1 MSYKKTIFTGTL
13 ILTLSGFLARIL
25 GFYNRIFLSNLIG
38 AKELGIYQLIFPI
51 YMLCFSLCCH
61 GFETGISNLT
71 SRFFAKGQKKNA
83 HHLVR
88 LGCLLSFCLSI
99 LLMFFLFESADY
111 LSIFILKEASAAP
124 PLKIAALSLPFVSI
138 KACLH
143 GYYIGLNRSSI
154 PAVSQIVE
162 QITRVGGI
170 YLLSISVFIMGADAR
185 IAAWGMVLGEAVST
199 IYTILAYF
207 HTLFSEKST
216 FFQKNFQK
224 NNSNK
229 MNQNKNKQNKKITN
243 TKNQNKISPNKNSQS
258 RTLKNY
264 NKKYTDKRTFSHPTN
279 SFVLSTK
286 ELLRHFFSFSIPI
299 SVNHFCLTII
309 SSLETIL
316 IPFMLKI
323 FFHSHTQALETYGTL
338 TGMALPFLFFP
349 ATIVNSLSVMLMPAI
364 SSAYGQKQHKQ
375 MENTISVS
383 LHFCLII
390 GIFSTF
396 AFLIYGTVLGETIF
410 HSKEAGQYVYS
421 FSLLCP
427 FMYAAQ
433 TTSSILNGFGKTKQT
448 LYHNLLGVG
457 VRIFFILLLIPSKGI
472 LGYLVGL
479 LAGYSLQLLL
489 NLFRIYQTVPFY
501 FSAEKTLLFPVITAI
516 GGGILS
522 KKFWKIASAALPLS
536 SFYIL
541 AMSGFLYFLFFTL
554 CQLLREHLFTQS
566 GQSARIK

>member
-1 MSYKKTIFTGTL
+1 MSYKKMIFTGTL

-83 HHLVR
+83 HRLVR

-99 LLMFFLFESADY
+99 LLMFFLFEGADY
-111 LSIFILKEASAAP
+111 LSTFILKEASAAP
-124 PLKIAALSLPFVSI
+124 SLKIAALSLPFVSI

-143 GYYIGLNRSSI
+143 GYYIGLNRSSV

-199 IYTILAYF
+199 IYTIFAYL
-207 HTLFSEKST
+207 HTLFFENKT

-224 NNSNK
+224 NNSNT
-229 MNQNKNKQNKKITN
+229 MNQNKNKQNKKISN
-243 TKNQNKISPNKNSQS
+243 TKNQNKMSPNKSRQS
-258 RTLKNY
+258 RIKKNY
-264 NKKYTDKRTFSHPTN
+264 NKKYDDKRTFSRQTD
-279 SFVLSTK
+279 SFTLSTRA
-286 ELLRHFFSFSIPI
+286 LLQHFFSFSIPI

-309 SSLETIL
+309 SSLETML
-316 IPFMLKI
+316 IPFMLEI

-364 SSAYGQKQHKQ
+364 SSAYDQKQHRQ

-410 HSKEAGQYVYS
+410 HSKEAGQYVYL
-421 FSLLCP
+421 FSILCP

-472 LGYLVGL
+472 PGYLVGL
-479 LAGYSLQLLL
+479 LAGYGLQLLL
-489 NLFRIYQTVPFY
+489 NLFRIYQLIPFS

-516 GGGILS
+516 GGGFLS
-522 KKFWKIASAALPLS
+522 KKFWEIASAALPLS

-541 AMSGFLYFLFFTL
+541 TISGFLYFLFFTL
-554 CQLLREHLFTQS
+554 CQILREYIFTQS

>member
-99 LLMFFLFESADY
+99 VLMFFLFEGADY
-111 LSIFILKEASAAP
+111 LSTFILKEASAAP
-124 PLKIAALSLPFVSI
+124 SLKIAALSLPFVSI

-143 GYYIGLNRSSI
+143 GYYIGLNRSGI

-185 IAAWGMVLGEAVST
+185 IAAWGMVLGEGVST
-199 IYTILAYF
+199 IYTIFAYF
-207 HTLFSEKST
+207 RTLFFENSV

-224 NNSNK
+224 NNTNK
-229 MNQNKNKQNKKITN
+229 MTPNKNKQNKKITRN
-243 TKNQNKISPNKNSQS
+243 FS
-258 RTLKNY
+258 RQTDSFTL
-264 NKKYTDKRTFSHPTN
+264 SA
-279 SFVLSTK
+279 K
-286 ELLRHFFSFSIPI
+286 ELLQHFFSFSIPI

-309 SSLETIL
+309 SSLETML

-364 SSAYGQKQHKQ
+364 SSAYDQKQHRQ

-383 LHFCLII
+383 LHFCLLI

-396 AFLIYGTVLGETIF
+396 TFLIYGTVLGETIF
-410 HSKEAGQYVYS
+410 HSKEAGQYVYL
-421 FSLLCP
+421 FSVLCP

-433 TTSSILNGFGKTKQT
+433 TSSSILNGFGKTKQT

-472 LGYLVGL
+472 PGYLVGL
-479 LAGYSLQLLL
+479 LAGYSLQLFL
-489 NLFRIYQTVPFY
+489 NLFRIYQIVPFC
-501 FSAEKTLLFPVITAI
+501 FSAEKSLLFPVITAI

-522 KKFWKIASAALPLS
+522 KKFWEIASAALPLP
-536 SFYIL
+536 SFYTL
-541 AMSGFLYFLFFTL
+541 AISGFLYFLFFTL
-554 CQLLREHLFTQS
+554 CQILRNHFFTQS

>member
-83 HHLVR
+83 HRLVR

-99 LLMFFLFESADY
+99 LLMFFLFEGADY
-111 LSIFILKEASAAP
+111 LSTFVLKEASAAP
-124 PLKIAALSLPFVSI
+124 SLKIAALSLPFVSI

-143 GYYIGLNRSSI
+143 GYYIGLNRSGI
-154 PAVSQIVE
+154 PAISQIVE

-170 YLLSISVFIMGADAR
+170 YFLSISVFVLGADAR
-185 IAAWGMVLGEAVST
+185 IAAWGLVLGEGVST
-199 IYTILAYF
+199 VYTIFAYF
-207 HTLFSEKST
+207 RTLFFENSS
-216 FFQKNFQK
+216 FFRQ
-224 NNSNK
+224 
-229 MNQNKNKQNKKITN
+229 
-243 TKNQNKISPNKNSQS
+243 
-258 RTLKNY
+258 
-264 NKKYTDKRTFSHPTN
+264 TD
-279 SFVLSTK
+279 SFILSTK
-286 ELLRHFFSFSIPI
+286 ELLQHFFSFSIPI

-309 SSLETIL
+309 SSLETML
-316 IPFMLKI
+316 IPFMLEI

-364 SSAYGQKQHKQ
+364 SSAYDQKQHRQ
-375 MENTISVS
+375 MENTISSS
-383 LHFCLII
+383 LHFCFLI

-457 VRIFFILLLIPSKGI
+457 IRIFFILLLVPTKGI
-472 LGYLVGL
+472 SGYLIGL
-479 LAGYSLQLLL
+479 LTGYSLQLLL
-489 NLFRIYQTVPFY
+489 NIFRIYQLVPFY
-501 FSAEKTLLFPVITAI
+501 FSAEKTLLFPIITAI

-522 KKFWKIASAALPLS
+522 KKFWEIASATLPLS

-541 AMSGFLYFLFFTL
+541 AISGFLYFLFFAL
-554 CQLLREHLFTQS
+554 CQFLRERVFTQS

>member
-13 ILTLSGFLARIL
+13 VLTLSGFLARIL

-99 LLMFFLFESADY
+99 LLMFFLFEGSDY
-111 LSIFILKEASAAP
+111 LSTFLLKEASAAP
-124 PLKIAALSLPFVSI
+124 SLKIAALSLPFVSV

-143 GYYIGLNRSSI
+143 GYYIGLNRSGV

-170 YLLSISVFIMGADAR
+170 YLLSVSVFLTGADAR
-185 IAAWGMVLGEAVST
+185 IAAWGMVLGEGVST
-199 IYTILAYF
+199 VYTILAYF
-207 HTLFSEKST
+207 HTLLFENKVRTDLSILSA
-216 FFQKNFQK
+216 KN
-224 NNSNK
+224 
-229 MNQNKNKQNKKITN
+229 
-243 TKNQNKISPNKNSQS
+243 
-258 RTLKNY
+258 
-264 NKKYTDKRTFSHPTN
+264 
-279 SFVLSTK
+279 
-286 ELLRHFFSFSIPI
+286 LLHHFFSFSIPI

-309 SSLETIL
+309 NSLETML
-316 IPFMLKI
+316 IPFTLEL
-323 FFHSHTQALETYGTL
+323 FFHSHTKALETYGTL

-349 ATIVNSLSVMLMPAI
+349 ATVINSLSVMLMPAI
-364 SSAYGQKQHKQ
+364 SSAYDQKQQQQ
-375 MENTISVS
+375 MEHTISAS
-383 LHFCLII
+383 LHFCLLI

-410 HSKEAGQYVYS
+410 HSKEAGQYIYS

-427 FMYAAQ
+427 FMYVAQ

-457 VRIFFILLLIPSKGI
+457 SRIFFILLLVPAKGI
-472 LGYLVGL
+472 SGYLIGL
-479 LAGYSLQLLL
+479 LTGYTLQIFFNLLH
-489 NLFRIYQTVPFY
+489 IQQIVPFY

-516 GGGILS
+516 SGGFLS
-522 KKFWKIASAALPLS
+522 KKLWEIASAVLPFS

-541 AMSGFLYFLFFTL
+541 AISGFFYFIFFTL
-554 CQLLREHLFTQS
+554 CQVSRKYFSTQFEK
-566 GQSARIK
+566 SARIK

>member
-1 MSYKKTIFTGTL
+1 MSYKKMIFTGTL

-99 LLMFFLFESADY
+99 LLMFALFEGADY
-111 LSIFILKEASAAP
+111 LSTFILKEASAAP
-124 PLKIAALSLPFVSI
+124 SLKIAALSLPFVSI

-143 GYYIGLNRSSI
+143 GYYIGLNHSSV

-207 HTLFSEKST
+207 RTLFFENSI
-216 FFQKNFQK
+216 FFQKNLQK

-229 MNQNKNKQNKKITN
+229 NKH
-243 TKNQNKISPNKNSQS
+243 
-258 RTLKNY
+258 
-264 NKKYTDKRTFSHPTN
+264 NKKYTDKRTFSRQAD
-279 SFVLSTK
+279 SFTLSTR
-286 ELLRHFFSFSIPI
+286 ELLEHFFSFSIPI

-309 SSLETIL
+309 SSLETML
-316 IPFMLKI
+316 IPFMLEI
-323 FFHSHTQALETYGTL
+323 FFHSHSQALETYGTL

-364 SSAYGQKQHKQ
+364 SSAYDQKQHRQ

-383 LHFCLII
+383 LHFCLLI

-410 HSKEAGQYVYS
+410 HSKEAGQYVYL
-421 FSLLCP
+421 FSVLCP

-457 VRIFFILLLIPSKGI
+457 IRIFFILLLIPSKGI
-472 LGYLVGL
+472 PGYLIGL

-489 NLFRIYQTVPFY
+489 NLFRIYQIVPFY

-522 KKFWKIASAALPLS
+522 KKFWGIASAALPLS

-541 AMSGFLYFLFFTL
+541 AISGFLYFLFFTL
-554 CQLLREHLFTQS
+554 CQIFRES
-566 GQSARIK
+566 V

>member
-38 AKELGIYQLIFPI
+38 AKELGIYQLIFPV

-83 HHLVR
+83 HRLVR

-99 LLMFFLFESADY
+99 VLTFFLFEGADY
-111 LSIFILKEASAAP
+111 LSTFILKEASAAP
-124 PLKIAALSLPFVSI
+124 SLKIAALSLPFVSI

-143 GYYIGLNRSSI
+143 GYYIGLNRSGI
-154 PAVSQIVE
+154 PAISQVVE

-170 YLLSISVFIMGADAR
+170 YLLSISVFVLGADAR
-185 IAAWGMVLGEAVST
+185 IAAWGMVLGEGVST
-199 IYTILAYF
+199 IYTIFAHLR
-207 HTLFSEKST
+207 TILFQNNT
-216 FFQKNFQK
+216 FLQKNFYK
-224 NNSNK
+224 INPNK
-229 MNQNKNKQNKKITN
+229 MKKNKKIQNKKSSN
-243 TKNQNKISPNKNSQS
+243 TKNENKENTNKNIYA
-258 RTLKNY
+258 RTPKNY
-264 NKKYTDKRTFSHPTN
+264 NKKYTDKRTFSWQTD
-279 SFVLSTK
+279 SFTLSTK

-309 SSLETIL
+309 SSLETML
-316 IPFMLKI
+316 IPFMLEI

-349 ATIVNSLSVMLMPAI
+349 ATIVNSLSVMLIPAI
-364 SSAYGQKQHKQ
+364 SSAYDQKQHQQ
-375 MENTISVS
+375 MENTISIS
-383 LHFCLII
+383 LHFCLLI

-427 FMYAAQ
+427 FMYTAQ

-457 VRIFFILLLIPSKGI
+457 IRIFFILLLIPTKGI
-472 LGYLVGL
+472 YGYLIGL
-479 LAGYSLQLLL
+479 LTGYTLQLLL
-489 NLFRIYQTVPFY
+489 NIFRIYRFVPFS

-516 GGGILS
+516 GGGFLS
-522 KKFWKIASAALPLS
+522 KKFWEIASAALPLS

-541 AMSGFLYFLFFTL
+541 AISGFLYFIFFSL
-554 CQLLREHLFTQS
+554 CQIVREYLFTQS
-566 GQSARIK
+566 GQSAHIK